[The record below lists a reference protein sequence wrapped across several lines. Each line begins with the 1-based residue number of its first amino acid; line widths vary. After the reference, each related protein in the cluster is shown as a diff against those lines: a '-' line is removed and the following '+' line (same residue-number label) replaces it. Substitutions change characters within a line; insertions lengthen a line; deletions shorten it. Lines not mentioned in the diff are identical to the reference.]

1 MSELL
6 KALLKHIKGILAIS
20 NSSVSGRV
28 RFNRSKRAIA
38 DMYLF
43 CLNEEFTDE
52 ESKQAADW
60 IDELRQE
67 MRGGGWQVAKC
78 IDVLQAFEVKS

>member
-1 MSELL
+1 MSEVI
-6 KALLKHIKGILAIS
+6 KALRDLILGILKLQ

-43 CLNEEFTDE
+43 CLNSEFTDD

>member
-6 KALLKHIKGILAIS
+6 KALLKHIKSILAIS

-43 CLNEEFTDE
+43 CLNSEFTDD

>member
-20 NSSVSGRV
+20 NSSVSSRV

-43 CLNEEFTDE
+43 CLNSEFTDD